1 MAPSDINLVYSVS
14 ISLRFAENRAMLPL
28 QVDPCDRKRIFLR
41 VAAKAKAEGIPDRN
55 PGRQPDVLISFA
67 GRGDEPTAAFGQ
79 HPRSTR
85 CDGFDVAGQ
94 GSTETTG
101 DD

>member
-41 VAAKAKAEGIPDRN
+41 VAAKAKAGGIPDRN
-55 PGRQPDVLISFA
+55 PGRQPDV
-67 GRGDEPTAAFGQ
+67 Q
-79 HPRSTR
+79 
-85 CDGFDVAGQ
+85 DVATSQ
-94 GSTETTG
+94 LRHFAEVKPV
-101 DD
+101 